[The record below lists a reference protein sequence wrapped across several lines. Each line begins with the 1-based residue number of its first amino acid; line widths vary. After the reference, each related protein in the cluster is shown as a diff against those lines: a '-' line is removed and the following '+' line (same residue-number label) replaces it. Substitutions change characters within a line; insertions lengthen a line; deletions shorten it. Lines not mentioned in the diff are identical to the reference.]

1 MTAGPPAERREG
13 RRTRRRPLGTWTLFL
28 SLVALLVSTTACGS
42 GAGAASTTT
51 IVVGS
56 PCKTC
61 LKTLLTASGE
71 SAGTPYTLQFADFDS
86 APPLIEAMKA
96 GRVDVAWGGEV
107 PVFFGISNGV
117 PVVLLAGG
125 RSSAT
130 GQSRILVKDD
140 SPIRTVADLRGKK
153 IAMPLYTV
161 PHYPLAV
168 ALQRAG
174 LAWSD
179 VDVVNLNTTDGL
191 AAFNTGSVDAFVVW
205 DPNAAVVE
213 TQYGGRTLQQ
223 LGDVINPDSAYY
235 AASAALQDPAKRAAV
250 EDLTRRVVRAFA
262 WVGDHKP
269 EWAGKITELTGVPQA
284 ASTLAADRQDWQL
297 VPIDDGVRATW
308 QQEVDFFAQLGQIT
322 APFPVAERVAPG
334 FDVVVTGELAALPH
348 G

>member
-1 MTAGPPAERREG
+1 MNTRPP
-13 RRTRRRPLGTWTLFL
+13 RRRPTTWALFV
-28 SLVALLVSTTACGS
+28 SLLALLVSTTACGD
-42 GAGAASTTT
+42 GDAGGRSATT

-61 LKTLLTASGE
+61 LKTLLTASRE
-71 SAGTPYTLQFADFDS
+71 IEGTPYALEFADFDS

-107 PVFFGISNGV
+107 PVFFGISNGA

-125 RSSAT
+125 RSSAS
-130 GQSRILVKDD
+130 GQSRILVKED

-168 ALQRAG
+168 ALQEAD

-179 VDVVNLNTTDGL
+179 VEVVNLNTTDGL
-191 AAFNTGSVDAFVVW
+191 AAFNAGSVDAFVVW

-213 TQYGGRTLQQ
+213 TEHGGRTLQP

-235 AASAALQDPAKRAAV
+235 AAAGAVQDPAKRAAI
-250 EDLTRRVVRAFA
+250 EDLTGRVVRAFA
-262 WVGDHKP
+262 WVGEHKA
-269 EWAGKITELTGVPQA
+269 EWAGQVTELTGVPA
-284 ASTLAADRQDWQL
+284 AAAGLAADRQDWQL
-297 VPIDDGVRATW
+297 VPVDDGVRATW

-322 APFPVAERVAPG
+322 APFPVAEHVVPG
-334 FDVVVTGELAALPH
+334 FDTVVAGALATLDR